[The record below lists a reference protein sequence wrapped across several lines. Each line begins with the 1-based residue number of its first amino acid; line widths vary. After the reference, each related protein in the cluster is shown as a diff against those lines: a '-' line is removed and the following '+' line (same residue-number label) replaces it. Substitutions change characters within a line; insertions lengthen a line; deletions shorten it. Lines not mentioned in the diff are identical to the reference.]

1 MKWRGFITGLVGT
14 ASSSQF
20 WPLFAHAKRRAS
32 HAVQSPRRVVMNRRS
47 IFTLATVAALEL
59 ALLPSDLNSQQQGTL
74 KEQLVGTWTIVS
86 WESIAPDGT
95 KRQIA
100 NPKGF
105 LIFDSGGRYA
115 QVIARADRPKFRSPS
130 EPTVEELAAATED
143 FFAANAGTWRVSE
156 AEKLLIQIFE
166 AALRPDN
173 EGTLFRSGIS
183 LSGDE
188 LRLTSVRPLPTGA
201 RIDVLYQRAK

>member
-1 MKWRGFITGLVGT
+1 
-14 ASSSQF
+14 
-20 WPLFAHAKRRAS
+20 
-32 HAVQSPRRVVMNRRS
+32 MNRRS
-47 IFTLATVAALEL
+47 IFTLATVAALAL

-115 QVIARADRPKFRSPS
+115 QVIARADRPKFKSPG
-130 EPTVEELAAATED
+130 EPTVEELAAAIEG
-143 FFAANAGTWRVSE
+143 FFAADAGTWRVSE

-166 AALRPDN
+166 AELRPN
-173 EGTLFRSGIS
+173 NGGTLFRSGIS

-188 LRLTSVRPLPTGA
+188 LRLTSVRPLPTGE

>member
-1 MKWRGFITGLVGT
+1 
-14 ASSSQF
+14 
-20 WPLFAHAKRRAS
+20 
-32 HAVQSPRRVVMNRRS
+32 MNRRS
-47 IFTLATVAALEL
+47 IFTLATVAALGL
-59 ALLPSDLNSQQQGTL
+59 ALLPSNLNSQQRTL

-86 WESIAPDGT
+86 WEDITPNGT

-115 QVIARADRPKFRSPS
+115 QVIARPDRPKSKSPG

-156 AEKLLIQIFE
+156 AEKLLIQLFE
-166 AALRPDN
+166 AALRPNN

-201 RIDVLYQRAK
+201 RIDVLYRRAK

>member
-1 MKWRGFITGLVGT
+1 
-14 ASSSQF
+14 
-20 WPLFAHAKRRAS
+20 
-32 HAVQSPRRVVMNRRS
+32 MNRRS
-47 IFTLATVAALEL
+47 IFTVATVAALGL
-59 ALLPSDLNSQQQGTL
+59 ALLPNNLNSQQSIL

-86 WESIAPDGT
+86 WEDIAPNGT

-105 LIFDSGGRYA
+105 LIFDSAGRYV
-115 QVIARADRPKFRSPS
+115 QVIARADRPKFNSPS

-143 FFAANAGTWRVSE
+143 FFTANAGTWRVSE
-156 AEKLLIQIFE
+156 AEKLLIQVFE
-166 AALRPDN
+166 AALRPND

>member
-1 MKWRGFITGLVGT
+1 M
-14 ASSSQF
+14 S
-20 WPLFAHAKRRAS
+20 
-32 HAVQSPRRVVMNRRS
+32 RRS
-47 IFTLATVAALEL
+47 IFMLATVAAVGL
-59 ALLPSDLNSQQQGTL
+59 ALLPSNLNSQQGTL
-74 KEQLVGTWTIVS
+74 KDQLVGAWTIVS
-86 WESIAPDGT
+86 WEDIAPNGT

-105 LIFDSGGRYA
+105 LIFHSGGRYA
-115 QVIARADRPKFRSPS
+115 QVIARADRPKFKSPG

-166 AALRPDN
+166 AALRPNN

>member
-1 MKWRGFITGLVGT
+1 
-14 ASSSQF
+14 
-20 WPLFAHAKRRAS
+20 
-32 HAVQSPRRVVMNRRS
+32 MNRRS
-47 IFTLATVAALEL
+47 AFRLTTVAAIAL
-59 ALLPSDLNSQQQGTL
+59 ALLPSNLNSQQGSL
-74 KEQLVGTWTIVS
+74 KEQLVGTWTIIS
-86 WESIAPDGT
+86 WEGIAPNGT

-115 QVIARADRPKFRSPS
+115 QVIARADRPKFKSPS
-130 EPTVEELAAATED
+130 EPTVEELAAATDD

-166 AALRPDN
+166 AALRPNN
-173 EGTLFRSGIS
+173 EGALFRSGIS

>member
-1 MKWRGFITGLVGT
+1 
-14 ASSSQF
+14 
-20 WPLFAHAKRRAS
+20 
-32 HAVQSPRRVVMNRRS
+32 MNRRS
-47 IFTLATVAALEL
+47 IFTLATVPALAL
-59 ALLPSDLNSQQQGTL
+59 ALLPSNLNSQGTL

-86 WESIAPDGT
+86 WEDIAPNGT

-115 QVIARADRPKFRSPS
+115 QVIARADRPKFKSPG
-130 EPTVEELAAATED
+130 EPTVEELAAAIEG
-143 FFAANAGTWRVSE
+143 FFAADAGTWRVSE

-166 AALRPDN
+166 AALRPNN

-188 LRLTSVRPLPTGA
+188 LRLTSVRPLPTGE

>member
-1 MKWRGFITGLVGT
+1 
-14 ASSSQF
+14 
-20 WPLFAHAKRRAS
+20 
-32 HAVQSPRRVVMNRRS
+32 MNRRS
-47 IFTLATVAALEL
+47 IFTLATVAALAL
-59 ALLPSDLNSQQQGTL
+59 ALLPSNLNSQQGTL

-86 WESIAPDGT
+86 WVDIAPNGT

-115 QVIARADRPKFRSPS
+115 QVIARADRPKFKSPS
-130 EPTVEELAAATED
+130 EPTVEELAAATGD

-156 AEKLLIQIFE
+156 AEKLLIQTFE
-166 AALRPDN
+166 AALRPNN

>member
-1 MKWRGFITGLVGT
+1 
-14 ASSSQF
+14 
-20 WPLFAHAKRRAS
+20 
-32 HAVQSPRRVVMNRRS
+32 MNRRS
-47 IFTLATVAALEL
+47 SFTLAAVAALGLE
-59 ALLPSDLNSQQQGTL
+59 LLPSNLNAQEGTL
-74 KEQLVGTWTIVS
+74 KERLVGTWTIVS
-86 WESIAPDGT
+86 WEEIAPNGT

-115 QVIARADRPKFRSPS
+115 QVIARPDRPKFKSPG

-143 FFAANAGTWRVSE
+143 FFAADAGTWRVSE
-156 AEKLLIQIFE
+156 AEKLLIQLFD
-166 AALRPDN
+166 AALRPNN
-173 EGTLFRSGIS
+173 EGTLFRSGVS

>member
-1 MKWRGFITGLVGT
+1 
-14 ASSSQF
+14 
-20 WPLFAHAKRRAS
+20 
-32 HAVQSPRRVVMNRRS
+32 MNRRR
-47 IFTLATVAALEL
+47 IFTLAAVAPLGL
-59 ALLPSDLNSQQQGTL
+59 VLLPGNLNSQQSTL

-86 WESIAPDGT
+86 WEDIAPNGT
-95 KRQIA
+95 KREIA

-105 LIFDSGGRYA
+105 LIFDSSGRYA
-115 QVIARADRPKFRSPS
+115 QVIARADRPKFKSPG

-156 AEKLLIQIFE
+156 AEKLLIQQFE
-166 AALRPDN
+166 AALSPNN
-173 EGTLFRSGIS
+173 EGTLFRSGVS

>member
-1 MKWRGFITGLVGT
+1 MF
-14 ASSSQF
+14 
-20 WPLFAHAKRRAS
+20 
-32 HAVQSPRRVVMNRRS
+32 
-47 IFTLATVAALEL
+47 ATVAALGL
-59 ALLPSDLNSQQQGTL
+59 ALLPSNLNSQQGTL
-74 KEQLVGTWTIVS
+74 KEQLVGTWTIIS
-86 WESIAPDGT
+86 WEDIAPNGT
-95 KRQIA
+95 KRQIT

-115 QVIARADRPKFRSPS
+115 QVITRADRPKFKSPS

-156 AEKLLIQIFE
+156 AEKLLIQLFE
-166 AALRPDN
+166 AELRPNN

-201 RIDVLYQRAK
+201 RIDVVYQRAK

>member
-1 MKWRGFITGLVGT
+1 MI
-14 ASSSQF
+14 
-20 WPLFAHAKRRAS
+20 
-32 HAVQSPRRVVMNRRS
+32 RRS
-47 IFTLATVAALEL
+47 ILTLALVAALGL
-59 ALLPSDLNSQQQGTL
+59 ALLPTNLNSQQATL
-74 KEQLVGTWTIVS
+74 KDQLVGTWTIVS
-86 WESIAPDGT
+86 WEGIAPDGT

-115 QVIARADRPKFRSPS
+115 QVIARADRPKFKSPGA
-130 EPTVEELAAATED
+130 PTVEELAAATED

-156 AEKLLIQIFE
+156 AEKLLIQEFE
-166 AALRPDN
+166 TALRPNN

-201 RIDVLYQRAK
+201 RIDVLYRRAK

>member
-1 MKWRGFITGLVGT
+1 
-14 ASSSQF
+14 
-20 WPLFAHAKRRAS
+20 
-32 HAVQSPRRVVMNRRS
+32 MNRRS
-47 IFTLATVAALEL
+47 IFTLASVAGLGL
-59 ALLPSDLNSQQQGTL
+59 ALSPSYLNSQQGSL
-74 KEQLVGTWTIVS
+74 REQLVGTWTIVS
-86 WESIAPDGT
+86 WEDIAPNGT

-100 NPKGF
+100 NPKGY

-115 QVIARADRPKFRSPS
+115 QVIARPDRPKFKSPG

-166 AALRPDN
+166 AALRPNN
-173 EGTLFRSGIS
+173 EGTVFRSGIS

-188 LRLTSVRPLPTGA
+188 LRLTSVRPLPAGA

>member
-1 MKWRGFITGLVGT
+1 
-14 ASSSQF
+14 
-20 WPLFAHAKRRAS
+20 
-32 HAVQSPRRVVMNRRS
+32 MNRRS
-47 IFTLATVAALEL
+47 ILTLATVAALGL
-59 ALLPSDLNSQQQGTL
+59 ALLPSNLNSQQNTL
-74 KEQLVGTWTIVS
+74 QEQLAGTWTIVS
-86 WESIAPDGT
+86 WEDIAPNDT

-115 QVIARADRPKFRSPS
+115 QVIARPDRPKFKSPS

-156 AEKLLIQIFE
+156 AEKLLIQLIE
-166 AALRPDN
+166 AALRPNN

-201 RIDVLYQRAK
+201 RIDVVYQRAK

>member
-1 MKWRGFITGLVGT
+1 MTRW
-14 ASSSQF
+14 
-20 WPLFAHAKRRAS
+20 
-32 HAVQSPRRVVMNRRS
+32 S
-47 IFTLATVAALEL
+47 ILSLAPVAALGL
-59 ALLPSDLNSQQQGTL
+59 ALLPTNLNSQPGTL
-74 KEQLVGTWTIVS
+74 KDQLVGTWTIVS
-86 WESIAPDGT
+86 FESIAPNGT
-95 KRQIA
+95 KREIT

-115 QVIARADRPKFRSPS
+115 QVIARAARPKFKSPA
-130 EPTVEELAAATED
+130 EPSVEELAAATED

-156 AEKLLIQIFE
+156 AEKLLIQEFQ

-183 LSGDE
+183 LSDDE

-201 RIDVLYQRAK
+201 RIDVLYRRAK

>member
-1 MKWRGFITGLVGT
+1 
-14 ASSSQF
+14 
-20 WPLFAHAKRRAS
+20 
-32 HAVQSPRRVVMNRRS
+32 MNRRS
-47 IFTLATVAALEL
+47 IFTVATVAALGL
-59 ALLPSDLNSQQQGTL
+59 ALLSSNLNSQQSIL
-74 KEQLVGTWTIVS
+74 KEQLVGAWTIVS
-86 WESIAPDGT
+86 WEDTAPNGT

-115 QVIARADRPKFRSPS
+115 QVIARPDRPKFKSPG

-143 FFAANAGTWRVSE
+143 FFAANAGTWMVSE
-156 AEKLLIQIFE
+156 GEKLLIQLFE
-166 AALRPDN
+166 AALRPNN

-183 LSGDE
+183 LSDDE